1 MLRTGQGHLGEE
13 LPITKEFKIMKI
25 LIATAFSA
33 LLLGTALTPAIADD
47 QPSTGPAQH
56 RMGDEGKLPA
66 TNNVTTQVPEQGAG
80 TEKAVA
86 PPAHTGWAIRG
97 HFLRPVIR
105 ALEFPSRA
113 PVLKI
118 PNSMRR
124 HIVDVISWNV
134 QSAISYRRLHVTRFG
149 TGISSLGFLSS
160 LTR

>member
-80 TEKAVA
+80 TGESSGTSGSHRMGDQGTL
-86 PPAHTGWAIRG
+86 PATGNT
-97 HFLRPVIR
+97 
-105 ALEFPSRA
+105 S
-113 PVLKI
+113 
-118 PNSMRR
+118 
-124 HIVDVISWNV
+124 
-134 QSAISYRRLHVTRFG
+134 TRVPEQGAG
-149 TGISSLGFLSS
+149 TQNPK
-160 LTR
+160 